1 MSIPEIIRSR
11 RSVRSF
17 SGAALCQEDAEKIM
31 AFAAGAS
38 NPYGIP
44 VSWFL
49 LDAKKDGLSSPVISD
64 TNIWIAGKMDRV
76 SHAEEAFG
84 FSFEKIVLFAESLG
98 VGTTIIAGTMNRPA
112 FEKAVSLAEGEV
124 LPCVSPLGYPAKKR
138 RGFLYASADIYFSS
152 ITPSAT
158 GGQPASAYFMY
169 KDGVSAIEVTVSL
182 ILNLTMYTLALVT
195 LGFFTLIFFPG
206 IFLEFNTASKVMI
219 LIGILVMILLAIFFI
234 ILLKKQSLV
243 LKIGNII
250 ISILHKLHIKNLAER
265 FKTKLDTAIEN
276 YNECVITLAG
286 KKKLLVKT
294 YLLNLLQ
301 RASQILVTMFCYF
314 AMHGNLT
321 DGLRVFAIQT
331 YIVLGSNFIPVPGA
345 VGISEFMM
353 FFGYMMLMNEEAA
366 CSLAI
371 LSRGISFYTCGI
383 ISIFTVILGYLM
395 IFYKHRKEVKK

>member
-1 MSIPEIIRSR
+1 MKKKVLWAIFTLCLSILTIFGLFHNS
-11 RSVRSF
+11 
-17 SGAALCQEDAEKIM
+17 
-31 AFAAGAS
+31 
-38 NPYGIP
+38 
-44 VSWFL
+44 
-49 LDAKKDGLSSPVISD
+49 GLSLSELW
-64 TNIWIAGKMDRV
+64 TNIKNSSPIWLLPAVLCMI
-76 SHAEEAFG
+76 G
-84 FSFEKIVLFAESLG
+84 FIFFEGRSLVLILR
-98 VGTTIIAGTMNRPA
+98 T
-112 FEKAVSLAEGEV
+112 
-124 LPCVSPLGYPAKKR
+124 LGYPAKKR

-195 LGFFTLIFFPG
+195 LGLFTLIFFPG

-219 LIGILVMILLAIFFI
+219 LIGIFVMILLAVFFI

-314 AMHGNLT
+314 AMHGNLA

>member
-1 MSIPEIIRSR
+1 MKKKVLWAIFTLCLSILTIFGLFHNSGLSLSELWTNIKNSSPLWLIPAVLCMIGFIFFEGRSLVLIIR
-11 RSVRSF
+11 
-17 SGAALCQEDAEKIM
+17 
-31 AFAAGAS
+31 
-38 NPYGIP
+38 
-44 VSWFL
+44 
-49 LDAKKDGLSSPVISD
+49 
-64 TNIWIAGKMDRV
+64 T
-76 SHAEEAFG
+76 
-84 FSFEKIVLFAESLG
+84 
-98 VGTTIIAGTMNRPA
+98 
-112 FEKAVSLAEGEV
+112 
-124 LPCVSPLGYPAKKR
+124 LGYPAKKR

-195 LGFFTLIFFPG
+195 LGLFTLIFFPG

-219 LIGILVMILLAIFFI
+219 LIGIFVMILLAVFFI

-243 LKIGNII
+243 FKLGNIV

>member
-1 MSIPEIIRSR
+1 MKKKVLWAIFTLCLSILTIFGLFHNSGLSLSELWTNIKNSSPIWLLPAVLCMIGFIFFEGRSLVLIIR
-11 RSVRSF
+11 
-17 SGAALCQEDAEKIM
+17 
-31 AFAAGAS
+31 
-38 NPYGIP
+38 
-44 VSWFL
+44 
-49 LDAKKDGLSSPVISD
+49 
-64 TNIWIAGKMDRV
+64 T
-76 SHAEEAFG
+76 
-84 FSFEKIVLFAESLG
+84 
-98 VGTTIIAGTMNRPA
+98 
-112 FEKAVSLAEGEV
+112 
-124 LPCVSPLGYPAKKR
+124 LGYPAKKR

-158 GGQPASAYFMY
+158 GGQPASAFFMY

-195 LGFFTLIFFPG
+195 LGLFTLIFFPG

-219 LIGILVMILLAIFFI
+219 LIGIFVMILLAVFFI

-243 LKIGNII
+243 FKLGNIV

-265 FKTKLDTAIEN
+265 FKTKLDTAIDN
-276 YNECVITLAG
+276 YNECVVTLAG

-294 YLLNLLQ
+294 YFLNLLQ

-314 AMHGNLT
+314 AMHGNLA

-383 ISIFTVILGYLM
+383 ISIFTVILGYIM
-395 IFYKHRKEVKK
+395 ICYRHKKEVRK

>member
-1 MSIPEIIRSR
+1 MKKKVLWAIFTLCLSILTIFGLFHNS
-11 RSVRSF
+11 
-17 SGAALCQEDAEKIM
+17 
-31 AFAAGAS
+31 
-38 NPYGIP
+38 
-44 VSWFL
+44 
-49 LDAKKDGLSSPVISD
+49 GLSLSELW
-64 TNIWIAGKMDRV
+64 TNIKNSSPIWLLPAVLCMI
-76 SHAEEAFG
+76 G
-84 FSFEKIVLFAESLG
+84 FIFFEGRSLVLILR
-98 VGTTIIAGTMNRPA
+98 T
-112 FEKAVSLAEGEV
+112 
-124 LPCVSPLGYPAKKR
+124 LGYPAKKR

-195 LGFFTLIFFPG
+195 LGLFTLIFFPG

-219 LIGILVMILLAIFFI
+219 LIGIFVMILLAVFFI

-243 LKIGNII
+243 FKLGNIV